1 MMKKLVIGEPV
12 IVSQSTTEA
21 IRAGGWQDPEIR
33 CSNGVLYVRFSG
45 VRDEYENHDRENRN
59 PVFKSVDCGV
69 TWARVENP
77 AKEWTEAQ
85 TPISNGDKVRFTG
98 SPLITDKELLAKL
111 GEPAVE
117 RGADK
122 MKVPAYKGVYTN
134 AEMRKILGDDCNKTI
149 MSHRLK
155 KGETELVNQLCEV
168 RWDDLAYGLVFNG
181 YVGAMYA
188 QPYREDKDG
197 VLYLPVATHCV
208 NPDGSLVSGYRSMS
222 MLKSTDHG
230 YSWEHVGTCEYHDEY
245 NIPNAIEVEGFMEC
259 AFEICDDGSFF
270 MIMRSGS
277 ISPYVIGDDDHPS
290 PKCMITY
297 SYDKGKTWT
306 KPEVF
311 YEYGV
316 LPRSVKKGDGT
327 ILMTSGRPDVYV
339 RACYDG
345 KGKEWDD
352 VIHVL
357 DVPKEYYYNGY
368 WEYTCSNN
376 DVCAYD
382 DKTAFLTYS
391 NFQLTTPEGVRA
403 KSIIVR
409 KISIVEE

>member
-12 IVSQSTTEA
+12 IVSQSTTEP
-21 IRAGGWQDPEIR
+21 IMHGGWQDPEIR
-33 CSNGVLYVRFSG
+33 CKDGVLYVRFSG
-45 VRDEYENHDRENRN
+45 VKDDFENHDRENKN
-59 PVFKSVDCGV
+59 PVYKSIDGV
-69 TWARVENP
+69 NWEKVKNNAL
-77 AKEWTEAQ
+77 EWTEAQ
-85 TPISNGDKVRFTG
+85 HEITNGDKVRFTG
-98 SPLITDKELLAKL
+98 APSVTDPELLAKL
-111 GEPAVE
+111 GEPAE
-117 RGADK
+117 NRGKSAVK
-122 MKVPAYKGVYTN
+122 APCFIGVYTK
-134 AEMRKILGDDCNKTI
+134 AEMRKILGDNVSKTI

-155 KGETELVNQLCEV
+155 KGATELENKLCEV
-168 RWDDLAYGLVFNG
+168 KWDDLAYGRVYTG

-197 VLYLPVATHCV
+197 TLYMPVCSFCV
-208 NPDGSLVSGYRSMS
+208 NKDGSPVSSYRCMS
-222 MLKSTDHG
+222 MLKSIDHG
-230 YSWEHVGTCEYHDEY
+230 YSWEHVGTCEYKEEY
-245 NIPNAIEVEGFMEC
+245 NIPNAIEVEGFME
-259 AFEICDDGSFF
+259 AALEICDDGSFF

-277 ISPYVIGDDDHPS
+277 LSPFVIGDDDHPA
-290 PKCMITY
+290 PKSYITY

-316 LPRSVKKGDGT
+316 LPRSVKMGDGT

-352 VIHVL
+352 VVHVL
-357 DVPKEYYYNGY
+357 DVPKEHYYKAY

-376 DVCAYD
+376 SLCAYD
-382 DKTAFLTYS
+382 DTTAYLTYS
-391 NFQLTTPEGVRA
+391 NFQLKTPEGVRA
-403 KSIIVR
+403 KSILVR

>member
-1 MMKKLVIGEPV
+1 MKKLVIGDPV
-12 IVSQSTTEA
+12 IVSQSTTEP
-21 IRAGGWQDPEIR
+21 IMHGGWQDPEIR
-33 CSNGVLYVRFSG
+33 CKDGVLYVRFSG
-45 VRDEYENHDRENRN
+45 VKDDYENRDRENKN
-59 PVFKSVDCGV
+59 PVYKSIDGIN
-69 TWARVENP
+69 WEP
-77 AKEWTEAQ
+77 AKNNALEWTNAQ
-85 TPISNGDKVRFTG
+85 TPIANGDKVRFTG
-98 SPLITDKELLAKL
+98 VPSVTDKQLLETL
-111 GEPAVE
+111 GEPALI

-134 AEMRKILGDDCNKTI
+134 AEMRKILGDDTNKVI
-149 MSHRLK
+149 KSHRIK
-155 KGETELVNQLCEV
+155 AGESELTRTKCEV
-168 RWDDLAYGLVFNG
+168 KWDDLAYGKIFNG
-181 YVGAMYA
+181 YVACAYA
-188 QPYREDKDG
+188 QPFRQDKDG
-197 VLYLPVATHCV
+197 TLYLPVAAHCV
-208 NPDGSLVSGYRSMS
+208 RPDGSLVSGYRSMC
-222 MLKSTDHG
+222 MLKSVDNG

-245 NIPNAIEVEGFMEC
+245 NIPNAIEVEGFMES

-277 ISPYVIGDDDHPS
+277 LSPFVIGDDDHPA
-290 PKCMITY
+290 PKCMIAY

-306 KPEVF
+306 KPEIF

-316 LPRSVKKGDGT
+316 LPRCVKMGDGT

-357 DVPKEYYYNGY
+357 DVPKEHYYNAY

-376 DVCAYD
+376 DICAYD
-382 DKTAFLTYS
+382 DTTAYLTYS

>member
-1 MMKKLVIGEPV
+1 MMKKLVIGKPI
-12 IVSQSTTEA
+12 IVSQSTTEP
-21 IRAGGWQDPEIR
+21 IMHGGWQDPEIR
-33 CSNGVLYVRFSG
+33 CKDGVLYVRFSG
-45 VRDEYENHDRENRN
+45 VKDDFENRDRENKN
-59 PVFKSVDCGV
+59 PVYKSYDGINWEKVKNN
-69 TWARVENP
+69 AL
-77 AKEWTEAQ
+77 EWTEAQ
-85 TPISNGDKVRFTG
+85 AEISNGDKVRFTG
-98 SPLITDKELLAKL
+98 APNITEPERLEIL
-111 GEPAVE
+111 GEPDE
-117 RGADK
+117 KRGK
-122 MKVPAYKGVYTN
+122 SKVKAPCFVGAYTN
-134 AEMRKILGDDCNKTI
+134 AEIRKVLGDDVNKTI

-155 KGETELVNQLCEV
+155 KGAAELENKLCEV
-168 RWDDLAYGLVFNG
+168 KFDELAYGRIYTG
-181 YVGAMYA
+181 YVGATYA

-197 VLYLPVATHCV
+197 TLYMPLCCFSVDDNGA
-208 NPDGSLVSGYRSMS
+208 LVSPYRCMS

-230 YSWEHVGTCEYHDEY
+230 YNWEHVGTCKYKEEY
-245 NIPNAIEVEGFMEC
+245 NIPSAIEVEGFME
-259 AFEICDDGSFF
+259 AALEICDDGSFF

-277 ISPYVIGDDDHPS
+277 LSPFVIGDDDHPA
-290 PKCMITY
+290 PKSYITY

-306 KPEVF
+306 TPKVF

-316 LPRSVKKGDGT
+316 LPRSVKMGDGT

-357 DVPKEYYYNGY
+357 DVPKEHYYKAY

-376 DVCAYD
+376 SLCAYD
-382 DKTAFLTYS
+382 DTTAYLTYS